1 MKGEKKNA
9 SQILKTVTA
18 LVVLLGTTFFSACES
33 DDPKPVVD
41 QELITT
47 LKITFKKAEV
57 AEDPVTF
64 VWKDI
69 DGSGSGAPVIDPI
82 ALDAHSEYTY
92 TLTLLNESVNPV
104 EDVTLEIS
112 EADEDHQF
120 FFAAT
125 VDGIITTY
133 EDTDG
138 NGKPIGLSNTI
149 MTDHE
154 GTGTFTV
161 TLIHQPNKGAV
172 GVEDGNPSN
181 AGGDTDLETEFPL
194 TVVE

>member
-1 MKGEKKNA
+1 MKEHHNNT
-9 SQILKTVTA
+9 SLILKMFGSLA
-18 LVVLLGTTFFSACES
+18 ILNAIIFFSACDS

-47 LKITFKKAEV
+47 LRITFKKVGA
-57 AEDPVTF
+57 AEDPLTF

-69 DGSGSGAPVIDPI
+69 DGSGSGTPDIDPI

-92 TLTLLNESVNPV
+92 TLTLLNESVNPA
-104 EDVTLEIS
+104 EDVTLEIE
-112 EADEDHQF
+112 EADEEHQF
-120 FFAAT
+120 FFSAT

-133 EDTDG
+133 EDVDG
-138 NGKPIGLSNTI
+138 DGKPLGLINTI
-149 MTDHE
+149 LTDHE

-161 TLIHQPNKGAV
+161 TLIHQPNKDAV
-172 GVEDGNPSN
+172 GVEDGNPAN

-194 TVVE
+194 TIVE